1 MGAPGTPYRKSDPVR
16 AGSVLPYWWW
26 WWWCHKSVPKRSHSL
41 PGRGRQRPPA
51 GGAASWSRGRGRAA
65 VFTHHSR
72 DIRVVGVQDLALGTV
87 TPLTFIVTCSLTSF
101 YQDAFVSSLLIG
113 RQPGRSLVIGWLRR
127 EKRGHV
133 TRRVARVVRATT
145 SRKAL
150 AKDAESPV
158 AGAWVP
164 ANSLRQ
170 IAATQRFISL

>member
-1 MGAPGTPYRKSDPVR
+1 MVVVVVVPQVR
-16 AGSVLPYWWW
+16 AQKKPLSPRARSSAAASRWGRVL
-26 WWWCHKSVPKRSHSL
+26 VP
-41 PGRGRQRPPA
+41 RQRY
-51 GGAASWSRGRGRAA
+51 RAA

-113 RQPGRSLVIGWLRR
+113 RQPGRCLVIGWLRR

-145 SRKAL
+145 NRKAL

>member
-1 MGAPGTPYRKSDPVR
+1 MTVSTLLLLLLLALLEFPSRWWRKGR
-16 AGSVLPYWWW
+16 AGQGPFF
-26 WWWCHKSVPKRSHSL
+26 HT
-41 PGRGRQRPPA
+41 GGGGGGGGG
-51 GGAASWSRGRGRAA
+51 GGATSPCPKEATLSQGEVVSSRQQ
-65 VFTHHSR
+65 
-72 DIRVVGVQDLALGTV
+72 VGPRPGPEAE
-87 TPLTFIVTCSLTSF
+87 
-101 YQDAFVSSLLIG
+101 DAFVSSLLIG
-113 RQPGRSLVIGWLRR
+113 RQPGRCLVIGWLRR